1 MYHGKPVKG
10 RQPYHGMNEVVAS
23 NHSRSSSPMLSC
35 LGPMLT
41 FLVDIINVISVT
53 SPATVE
59 QWDELN
65 EDDVQRA
72 LYWRQALDVC
82 TMELSVGY
90 VTVNPC

>member
-1 MYHGKPVKG
+1 
-10 RQPYHGMNEVVAS
+10 
-23 NHSRSSSPMLSC
+23 
-35 LGPMLT
+35 MLT
-41 FLVDIINVISVT
+41 LSVDIINVISVT

-59 QWDELN
+59 QWDERN

-90 VTVNPC
+90 SRPCQYSPLTFPVCLGKMYMQGT